1 MCQSKPAPDPSLPAT
16 ATPTQPGQISLPHL
30 RSDRDIRRPYPPKI
44 MKTLLPPNLF
54 KRAVLARQP
63 QIGLWSS
70 LCSNLSV
77 EVIAGAGFDWI
88 LLDTEHAPN
97 ELPAIFNHLQA
108 MTGGTAAPVIRPA
121 WNDPVLFKRYLDIGA
136 QNFLVPM
143 VQNADQARAA
153 VAATRYPPHGIRGV
167 SVANRANRYARVKDY
182 FQRANDEIC
191 VVVQLETREALSHLE
206 AIAAVP
212 GVDALFIGPSDLAAD
227 LGHLGNSGHPEVRG
241 LIDSTLA
248 RIHRT
253 GKASGILTGIEA
265 DARHWLA
272 LGSTVVAVGSDLS
285 LLARHT
291 EELAARFKPAPGSTQ
306 P

>member
-1 MCQSKPAPDPSLPAT
+1 MVGIRNPENQACAPARRVLNAGANFLAAPKTRP
-16 ATPTQPGQISLPHL
+16 
-30 RSDRDIRRPYPPKI
+30 DIRRQFDPP
-44 MKTLLPPNLF
+44 MKTFLPPNPF
-54 KRAVLARQP
+54 KHAVLARQP

-70 LCSNLSV
+70 LCSNLGV
-77 EVIAGAGFDWI
+77 EVIAGAGFDWL

-97 ELPAIFNHLQA
+97 ELMLIFNQLQA

-121 WNDPVLFKRYLDIGA
+121 WNDPVLLKRYLDIGA

-143 VQNADQARAA
+143 IQNADQARAA
-153 VAATRYPPHGIRGV
+153 VAATRYPPAGIRGV

-182 FQRANDEIC
+182 FARANDEIC
-191 VVVQLETREALSHLE
+191 VIVQIETREALANLE

-227 LGHLGNSGHPEVRG
+227 VGHLGNSSHPEVKS
-241 LIDSTLA
+241 LIEASLT
-248 RIHRT
+248 RIHKT

-265 DARHWLA
+265 DAHHWLSV
-272 LGSTVVAVGSDLS
+272 GSTVVAVGSDLS

-291 EELAARFKPAPGSTQ
+291 EELAARFKPAVPAAK
-306 P
+306 